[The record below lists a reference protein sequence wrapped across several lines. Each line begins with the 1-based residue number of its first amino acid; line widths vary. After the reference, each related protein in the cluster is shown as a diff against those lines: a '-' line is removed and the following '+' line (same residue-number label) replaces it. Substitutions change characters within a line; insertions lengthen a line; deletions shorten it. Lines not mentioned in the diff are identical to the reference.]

1 MKVAAKKGP
10 LPANTPQ
17 AANPERMS
25 AVVAVSRGPHR
36 SAAHN
41 SGTTARN
48 PSALLN
54 AVCSISGLKAI
65 TPTTP
70 AAASTV
76 ADASTVFR
84 LKGRKSPRAQSTTT
98 GATARTPAASRSHH
112 VVHAAM
118 MPVHSRYPASDK
130 PTDAGSRAD
139 HRRGE
144 NDQGEFRNA
153 GRRIESVAA
162 AAPDADQVPADD
174 WRQSA
179 ARCDDQGHRNGVGGA
194 RIGEVG
200 GYARHICRCKNR
212 RPHANSAQE
221 DGGEGET
228 SRRPDRDHA
237 RVDRRDRQA
246 EIRQTKIGCGN
257 DYQRERIDRQTTW
270 IQRRKKLSPR

>member
-1 MKVAAKKGP
+1 NSRNDSLKEAARKGP
-10 LPANTPQ
+10 MPANTPQ

-36 SAAHN
+36 SAADN

-54 AVCSISGLKAI
+54 PVCSISGLKAI
-65 TPTTP
+65 MPTTP

-76 ADASTVFR
+76 A
-84 LKGRKSPRAQSTTT
+84 
-98 GATARTPAASRSHH
+98 
-112 VVHAAM
+112 
-118 MPVHSRYPASDK
+118 
-130 PTDAGSRAD
+130 
-139 HRRGE
+139 
-144 NDQGEFRNA
+144 
-153 GRRIESVAA
+153 
-162 AAPDADQVPADD
+162 AAPEADQVPAND
-174 WRQSA
+174 WRQGA

-228 SRRPDRDHA
+228 SRHPDRDHA
-237 RVDRRDRQA
+237 RVDRRD
-246 EIRQTKIGCGN
+246 
-257 DYQRERIDRQTTW
+257 
-270 IQRRKKLSPR
+270 